1 MERLT
6 FFFREKK
13 DILLDLM
20 DGMVGVDVGWG
31 EEEGESRAKGG
42 TGPACESQAR
52 FSPNSLSK
60 TLNRARLLPVYSH
73 PFPRY
78 LFATPPSAVHHSFQ
92 LMMSLSSSES

>member
-31 EEEGESRAKGG
+31 GG
-42 TGPACESQAR
+42 RG
-52 FSPNSLSK
+52 
-60 TLNRARLLPVYSH
+60 
-73 PFPRY
+73 
-78 LFATPPSAVHHSFQ
+78 
-92 LMMSLSSSES
+92 